1 MAFVVAHRGLSA
13 EAPENTFDSFDLA
26 ISNGIKHIE
35 FDVQLSKDNEVVIIH
50 DDTVDRTSNGS
61 GSVNEKTLKELKNL
75 DFGSWFSEKFKC
87 SKIPTFQELLDK
99 YRDINLVV
107 EIKGKE
113 PELVSKVM
121 EIISNNKYW
130 KDKIYKSKTTNPKII
145 FCSFLP
151 NQLIKLRLDYQDL
164 VIGFLVKEINDEIL
178 NFALKYNLDGIF
190 PYFKLINEKIIKKLK
205 GDKFLVSSWG
215 FNNIEESKLFL
226 HLDIDGVTVDWPN
239 RI

>member
-1 MAFVVAHRGLSA
+1 MVFVVAHRGLSA

-26 ISNGIKHIE
+26 ISNGIEHIE
-35 FDVQLSKDNEVVIIH
+35 FDVQLTKDNEVVIIH
-50 DDTVDRTSNGS
+50 DDKVDRTSNGS
-61 GSVNEKTLKELKNL
+61 GYVNEKTLSELKNL

-121 EIISNNKYW
+121 ELISNNKYW

-151 NQLIKLRLDYQDL
+151 NQLRKLRLDYEDL

-178 NFALKYNLDGIF
+178 SFALKYHIDGIF
-190 PYFKLINEKIIKKLK
+190 PYFKLINERIIKKLK
-205 GDKFLVSSWG
+205 GNKFLVSSWG

>member
-26 ISNGIKHIE
+26 ISNGIEHIE
-35 FDVQLSKDNEVVIIH
+35 FDVQLTKDNEVVIIH

-61 GSVNEKTLKELKNL
+61 GYVSEKNLKELKNL
-75 DFGSWFSEKFKC
+75 DFGSWFSGKFKC
-87 SKIPTFQELLDK
+87 IKIPTFEELLDR

-107 EIKGKE
+107 EIKGKQ

-151 NQLIKLRLDYQDL
+151 NQLRKLRLDYR
-164 VIGFLVKEINDEIL
+164 F
-178 NFALKYNLDGIF
+178 F
-190 PYFKLINEKIIKKLK
+190 
-205 GDKFLVSSWG
+205 
-215 FNNIEESKLFL
+215 SKR
-226 HLDIDGVTVDWPN
+226 N
-239 RI
+239 Q